1 MWSRITSMLYLKR
14 FSFLSIHLFKF
25 QFILFLCVSC
35 ISTVS
40 SSFEIQNGVVGKP
53 EVFCGIDTIRVKIN
67 TEHPFNGRIYV
78 DGESDKQHCVQ
89 HSADSHS
96 SPQEFSIPIGAC
108 NMRRQ
113 RTLHP
118 RGISFSFTMITSF
131 HPFFVTGMDRAFS
144 IRCFF
149 LESIKGLNA
158 EIDVGTLAPQNVDQ
172 EYSLPVCAYHL
183 KDGIEGH
190 VLRFA
195 QVGQKVTHVWRC
207 DQDASHVYG
216 ILIHSCFADDGHG
229 NKFELVDD
237 RGCSTDPF
245 LLPQIEYESGAISAY
260 TNAQVFKYADKVQLY
275 FTCTVQLCYKHDG
288 GCEGITPPSC
298 SGHSIHPPRI
308 SGSSPEHNF
317 VNLGPDNHGPDVHHG
332 GNSLNSESQF
342 HESESTPRVPGYIKP
357 DAFQPIILGPPH
369 PTVFHK
375 DGPSGP
381 SLHHISS
388 FKGPKDIQRLNEE
401 EDTPNPYRRDSPL
414 NDTTEDDIVM
424 QVVTLRSTVP
434 TVSHTPDLVTFKPV
448 VTANE
453 DEDEEEELITP
464 RVFGRG
470 STSPT
475 TTKVRRTAGEMETDV
490 SVDVIVLPVED
501 KERKG
506 FIFFN
511 TNSPPQSLSFKSAS
525 EVCLSKTA
533 SVIFGTAVL
542 LALFC
547 CVTVTFLVTR
557 KRNHQLL
564 HHASKRRID
573 NF

>member
-1 MWSRITSMLYLKR
+1 MWWHFFLK
-14 FSFLSIHLFKF
+14 FL
-25 QFILFLCVSC
+25 LFLYC
-35 ISTVS
+35 STAI

-53 EVFCGIDTIRVKIN
+53 EVFCGIDTIRVKVN

-89 HSADSHS
+89 HSADAHS
-96 SPQEFSIPIGAC
+96 SPQEFTIPIGAC

-149 LESIKGLNA
+149 LESIKGLNT
-158 EIDVGTLAPQNVDQ
+158 EIDVGTLAPQHVDQ

-216 ILIHSCFADDGHG
+216 ILIHSCYADDGHG

-260 TNAQVFKYADKVQLY
+260 TNAHVFKYADKVQLY

-288 GCEGITPPSC
+288 GCEGITPPQC
-298 SGHSIHPPRI
+298 SGHSHGIHPPRVAGGVP
-308 SGSSPEHNF
+308 SGHKF
-317 VNLGPDNHGPDVHHG
+317 VNLGIDNHADNHH
-332 GNSLNSESQF
+332 SENDLSAEAQF
-342 HESESTPRVPGYIKP
+342 HEHESTPRVPGYIKP

-375 DGPSGP
+375 NGPGGP
-381 SLHHISS
+381 PPHHVPP
-388 FKGPKDIQRLNEE
+388 FKGPKDIQRISEE

-424 QVVTLRSTVP
+424 QVVTLRTTVP
-434 TVSHTPDLVTFKPV
+434 TVSHLPPDLVTFKPI
-448 VTANE
+448 VTGTTGKMNTNNE
-453 DEDEEEELITP
+453 DEEVEELITP
-464 RVFGRG
+464 RVFGGG
-470 STSPT
+470 STLPT
-475 TTKVRRTAGEMETDV
+475 SSSTKVRRTAGEMETDV

-501 KERKG
+501 KERKD
-506 FIFFN
+506 
-511 TNSPPQSLSFKSAS
+511 TNSPPQSLSFQSAS
-525 EVCLSKTA
+525 EVCLSKT
-533 SVIFGTAVL
+533 STVIFSTAIL

-557 KRNHQLL
+557 QRNRQLL

>member
-1 MWSRITSMLYLKR
+1 MWWH
-14 FSFLSIHLFKF
+14 FLSK
-25 QFILFLCVSC
+25 
-35 ISTVS
+35 
-40 SSFEIQNGVVGKP
+40 NGVVGKP
-53 EVFCGIDTIRVKIN
+53 EVFCGIDTIRVKVN

-89 HSADSHS
+89 HSADAHS
-96 SPQEFSIPIGAC
+96 SPQEFTIPIGAC

-183 KDGIEGH
+183 KEGIEGH

-216 ILIHSCFADDGHG
+216 ILIHSCYADDGHG

-237 RGCSTDPF
+237 RGCSTDQF

-260 TNAQVFKYADKVQLY
+260 TNAHVFKYADKVQLY

-288 GCEGITPPSC
+288 GCEGITPPQC
-298 SGHSIHPPRI
+298 SGHSNGIHSPRI
-308 SGSSPEHNF
+308 GSVEHKFVHLEPEPTHQE
-317 VNLGPDNHGPDVHHG
+317 GPHHPN
-332 GNSLNSESQF
+332 GNDLNPESQF
-342 HESESTPRVPGYIKP
+342 HEHESTPQVPGYIKP

-375 DGPSGP
+375 NGPGGP
-381 SLHHISS
+381 HHVPP
-388 FKGPKDIQRLNEE
+388 FKGPKDIQRVEE
-401 EDTPNPYRRDSPL
+401 EENIPNPYRRDSPL

-424 QVVTLRSTVP
+424 KVVTLRTTVP
-434 TVSHTPDLVTFKPV
+434 TITRTPDLVTFKPV
-448 VTANE
+448 VTGTTGKVNKNSIG
-453 DEDEEEELITP
+453 EDEEEELITP
-464 RVFGRG
+464 RSVGGNPFP
-470 STSPT
+470 S

-501 KERKG
+501 KERKD
-506 FIFFN
+506 
-511 TNSPPQSLSFKSAS
+511 TNSPPQSLSFQSAS
-525 EVCLSKTA
+525 EVCLSKT
-533 SVIFGTAVL
+533 STVIFSTALL

-547 CVTVTFLVTR
+547 CITVTFLVTR
-557 KRNHQLL
+557 QRNRQLL
-564 HHASKRRID
+564 HHSSKRRID

>member
-1 MWSRITSMLYLKR
+1 MTTTSSASAIVSMFRYQVL
-14 FSFLSIHLFKF
+14 
-25 QFILFLCVSC
+25 LFLAVKL
-35 ISTVS
+35 ISGHS
-40 SSFEIQNGVVGKP
+40 DADYEIQNGVVGKP
-53 EVFCGIDTIRVKIN
+53 EVFCGIDTIRVKVN
-67 TEHPFNGRIYV
+67 TEHQFKGRIYV

-89 HSADSHS
+89 NSENTHSN
-96 SPQEFSIPIGAC
+96 QEFTIPIGAC

-118 RGISFSFTMITSF
+118 RGISFSFTLITSF

-245 LLPQIEYESGAISAY
+245 LLPQIDYESGAISAY
-260 TNAQVFKYADKVQLY
+260 TNAHVFKYADKVQLY

-288 GCEGITPPSC
+288 GCDGITPPRC
-298 SGHSIHPPRI
+298 SPHEI
-308 SGSSPEHNF
+308 SGPPHPQHPQHSQKFVHLNGNGPAPKSSESSPPSH
-317 VNLGPDNHGPDVHHG
+317 
-332 GNSLNSESQF
+332 
-342 HESESTPRVPGYIKP
+342 VPGYIKP
-357 DAFQPIILGPPH
+357 DDFQPIILGPPH
-369 PTVFHK
+369 PTVFNK
-375 DGPSGP
+375 DGAPPPPRVPPFS
-381 SLHHISS
+381 
-388 FKGPKDIQRLNEE
+388 GPKDI
-401 EDTPNPYRRDSPL
+401 PSPYRRDSPL
-414 NDTTEDDIVM
+414 NDTDDIVM
-424 QVVTLRSTVP
+424 QVATLRTTLP
-434 TVSHTPDLVTFKPV
+434 THTPQLVTFKPV
-448 VTANE
+448 QSKSPRNS
-453 DEDEEEELITP
+453 EEELEITP
-464 RVFGRG
+464 FYDTTMAA
-470 STSPT
+470 TS
-475 TTKVRRTAGEMETDV
+475 TKVRRTVGEMETDV

-501 KERKG
+501 KERKD
-506 FIFFN
+506 
-511 TNSPPQSLSFKSAS
+511 TNSPPQSLSFQSPS
-525 EVCLSKTA
+525 EVCLSKMST
-533 SVIFGTAVL
+533 VIFCTALL

-557 KRNHQLL
+557 QRNRQLL
-564 HHASKRRID
+564 QHAKRRID